1 MTPLA
6 GHPDAADPGSAA
18 ARQVLRVGERTI
30 LALSDGV
37 VVIPPAFI
45 GTPEHPTAGHD
56 AVRGADG
63 RAPLPVGCFLVPGD
77 TTVLID
83 AGFGPADHE
92 GRGTLVGGRLLGALA
107 DNGFRPADIDVLA
120 LSHLHLDHVGWLAD
134 LAGRPTFARARVLV
148 GRADWEYFVEGG
160 DAALPLAG
168 HIRAGLLA
176 IAQAGLAGPCWTPTA
191 RSRQGSP
198 VSPPPGTHRVTP
210 FSSSPTAPTAPCCL
224 VTPCTARP
232 SSPRPT
238 GPPSRTWTRTSRAR
252 PAAASPA
259 TSPSAA
265 GWPSAVTFPDCG
277 PGACSKPTR
286 TDPRAAALGP
296 AGRHALTRGLARD
309 PAPRCAGHFVPIVTR
324 PQLTALDRS
333 MLMMI
338 MIWAKSMIN
347 ISLNGEDLCPQCL
360 AGADR

>member
-1 MTPLA
+1 VTPLA

-92 GRGTLVGGRLLGALA
+92 GRGTLVGGGLLGALA

-160 DAALPLAG
+160 DAALPLAD

-176 IAQAGLAGPCWTPTA
+176 IAQAGRLTLLDADGPIAPGVTRLAAAGHTPGHSVFVVSDGPDRALLLGDALYCPAQLTQTDWAALTDVDPDLARATRRRLAGDLAERGGAAVGCHF
-191 RSRQGSP
+191 
-198 VSPPPGTHRVTP
+198 PGLR
-210 FSSSPTAPTAPCCL
+210 
-224 VTPCTARP
+224 
-232 SSPRPT
+232 
-238 GPPSRTWTRTSRAR
+238 
-252 PAAASPA
+252 
-259 TSPSAA
+259 
-265 GWPSAVTFPDCG
+265 
-277 PGACSKPTR
+277 
-286 TDPRAAALGP
+286 
-296 AGRHALTRGLARD
+296 AGRLLQAGL
-309 PAPRCAGHFVPIVTR
+309 H
-324 PQLTALDRS
+324 
-333 MLMMI
+333 
-338 MIWAKSMIN
+338 
-347 ISLNGEDLCPQCL
+347 
-360 AGADR
+360 

>member
-92 GRGTLVGGRLLGALA
+92 GRGTLVGGGLLGALA

-176 IAQAGLAGPCWTPTA
+176 IAQAGRLTLLDADGPIASGVTRLAAAGHTPGHSVFVVSDGPDRALLLGDALYCPAQLTQTDWAALTDVDPDLARATRRRLAGDLAERGGAAVGCHF
-191 RSRQGSP
+191 
-198 VSPPPGTHRVTP
+198 PGLR
-210 FSSSPTAPTAPCCL
+210 
-224 VTPCTARP
+224 
-232 SSPRPT
+232 
-238 GPPSRTWTRTSRAR
+238 
-252 PAAASPA
+252 
-259 TSPSAA
+259 
-265 GWPSAVTFPDCG
+265 
-277 PGACSKPTR
+277 
-286 TDPRAAALGP
+286 
-296 AGRHALTRGLARD
+296 AGRLLQ
-309 PAPRCAGHFVPIVTR
+309 AGPH
-324 PQLTALDRS
+324 
-333 MLMMI
+333 
-338 MIWAKSMIN
+338 
-347 ISLNGEDLCPQCL
+347 
-360 AGADR
+360 

>member
-30 LALSDGV
+30 LAMSDGV

-92 GRGTLVGGRLLGALA
+92 GRGTLVGGGLLGALA

-160 DAALPLAG
+160 DAALPLAD

-176 IAQAGLAGPCWTPTA
+176 IAQAGRLTLLDADGPIAPGVTRLAAAGHTPGHSVFVVSDGPDRALLLGDALYCPAQLTQTDWAALTDVDPDLARATRRRLAGDLAERGGAAVGCHF
-191 RSRQGSP
+191 
-198 VSPPPGTHRVTP
+198 PGLR
-210 FSSSPTAPTAPCCL
+210 
-224 VTPCTARP
+224 
-232 SSPRPT
+232 
-238 GPPSRTWTRTSRAR
+238 
-252 PAAASPA
+252 
-259 TSPSAA
+259 
-265 GWPSAVTFPDCG
+265 
-277 PGACSKPTR
+277 
-286 TDPRAAALGP
+286 
-296 AGRHALTRGLARD
+296 AGRLLQ
-309 PAPRCAGHFVPIVTR
+309 AGPH
-324 PQLTALDRS
+324 
-333 MLMMI
+333 
-338 MIWAKSMIN
+338 
-347 ISLNGEDLCPQCL
+347 
-360 AGADR
+360 

>member
-1 MTPLA
+1 MTLLA
-6 GHPDAADPGSAA
+6 RHPDAADPGSAA

-92 GRGTLVGGRLLGALA
+92 GRGTLVGGGLLGALA

-134 LAGRPTFARARVLV
+134 LAGRPTFARAQVLV
-148 GRADWEYFVEGG
+148 GRADWEHFVEGG

-176 IAQAGLAGPCWTPTA
+176 IAQAGRLTLLDTDGPVAPGVTRLAAAGHTPGHSVFVVSSGPDRALLLGDALYCPAQLTQTDWAAVTDVDPDLARATRRRLAGDLAERGGVAVGCHF
-191 RSRQGSP
+191 
-198 VSPPPGTHRVTP
+198 PGLR
-210 FSSSPTAPTAPCCL
+210 
-224 VTPCTARP
+224 
-232 SSPRPT
+232 
-238 GPPSRTWTRTSRAR
+238 
-252 PAAASPA
+252 
-259 TSPSAA
+259 
-265 GWPSAVTFPDCG
+265 
-277 PGACSKPTR
+277 
-286 TDPRAAALGP
+286 
-296 AGRHALTRGLARD
+296 AGRLLQ
-309 PAPRCAGHFVPIVTR
+309 AGPH
-324 PQLTALDRS
+324 
-333 MLMMI
+333 
-338 MIWAKSMIN
+338 
-347 ISLNGEDLCPQCL
+347 
-360 AGADR
+360 